1 MNILFRADSSSLI
14 GTGHIM
20 RDIVLAQ
27 KYLKKKNNI
36 FFACQDL
43 AGNINHKI
51 IEKNYNL
58 EILKSNDKNELIF
71 LIKKMN
77 IDLLVIDNYS
87 IDWKYEKELKKNTG
101 VKILSLDDTYEKHY
115 CDVLLNHNMSADE
128 NKYKSLVPKNCSL
141 QCGSKY
147 TLLRDEFYKEKKKK
161 KEKNE
166 VKTVFI
172 AMGGADHKNL
182 NIKILKVIKKIK
194 KLKVN
199 IVTTNANKNLKSLE
213 KYCKNK
219 SWIKLHINSNKIAKL
234 MRKSDFAVVTPSV
247 TVNEVYFMNLP
258 FITIKTAENQ
268 KDIYEYLKKKNYKTL
283 EKFNE
288 IKLQKKISKIVNDI
302 RKL

>member
-283 EKFNE
+283 EKFKE
-288 IKLQKKISKIVNDI
+288 KKLQKKISKIVNNI

>member
-1 MNILFRADSSSLI
+1 MNILFRADSSFFI
-14 GTGHIM
+14 GTGHVM
-20 RDIVLAQ
+20 RDLVLAK
-27 KYLKKKNNI
+27 KYENKSSNI
-36 FFACQDL
+36 TFACQDL
-43 AGNINHKI
+43 DGNINHKI

-58 EILKSNDKNELIF
+58 EILKSNDKKELIF

-87 IDWKYEKELKKNTG
+87 IGWKYEKELKKKTG

>member
-1 MNILFRADSSSLI
+1 MNILFRADSSFLI

-43 AGNINHKI
+43 AGNINKEI
-51 IEKNYNL
+51 IKNKFNL
-58 EILKSNDKNELIF
+58 EILNSNDKEELII
-71 LIKKMN
+71 LIQKKK

-87 IDWKYEKELKKNTG
+87 IDWKYEKELKKKTG

-128 NKYKSLVPKNCSL
+128 KKYKSLVPKNCSL

-166 VKTVFI
+166 AKTVFI

-199 IVTTNANKNLKSLE
+199 IVTTSANKNLKSLE

-258 FITIKTAENQ
+258 FIAIKTAENQ
-268 KDIYEYLKKKNYKTL
+268 KDIYKYLKRKKYKTL
-283 EKFNE
+283 KNFNE
-288 IKLQKKISKIVNDI
+288 IKLQQYICKINTY
-302 RKL
+302 L